1 MRLSTKECY
10 AVMVMLDVALH
21 QAGGPVS
28 VINIS
33 KRCHLSQSYVEQLFS
48 QLLKNNLV
56 KSVRGPSGGYLIHHD
71 LDQLTVAQVV
81 LAFNKTPLKMLPEN
95 YHHENIDLHHTLWRG
110 LNQVIHDY
118 LNTVT
123 YTQLLC
129 QHKDKRTTG

>member
-10 AVMVMLDVALH
+10 AVILMLDVALH

-33 KRCHLSQSYVEQLFS
+33 KRCHLSHSYVEQLFS

-56 KSVRGPSGGYLIHHD
+56 KSVRGPGGGYLIHHD
-71 LDQLTVAQVV
+71 LNQLTVAQVI
-81 LAFNKTPLKMLPEN
+81 LAINETPLKTLQGKCP
-95 YHHENIDLHHTLWRG
+95 HDKIDLHHTLWRR

-118 LNTVT
+118 LKTIT
-123 YTQLLC
+123 YAQLIC
-129 QHKDKRTTG
+129 QYENKKVIG